1 MTWRSRRRGKEV
13 NDNSTHNPS
22 NTCHIPQLPMPVPIS
37 GTQQKTLNNPLGW
50 MRKQAWTEEAAL
62 CAFLPQLTSHVRA
75 RMHPSFPPASIN
87 CALTVW
93 QALSWEPRGTG
104 AAPTHQVPALKG
116 LTLQEQ
122 ADIKQCVHCL
132 VVSGSLQPHGT
143 VAHQAPMS
151 MKFSRH
157 KYWSGYPFL
166 SPGHFPN
173 PGRKSTKT
181 EMKITITETKY

>member
-1 MTWRSRRRGKEV
+1 M

-132 VVSGSLQPHGT
+132 VVSGSLQPHGLRPT
-143 VAHQAPMS
+143 RLLCP
-151 MKFSRH
+151 
-157 KYWSGYPFL
+157 WD
-166 SPGHFPN
+166 SPGKNTGVGCHALLQGIFPTQ
-173 PGRKSTKT
+173 GLGLLHCRQILYCLSHQGSQ
-181 EMKITITETKY
+181 